1 MPMTLCG
8 LNRSI
13 AQPTPTALNTPPN
26 WNSAPMNAACSMLA
40 PLSRISVG
48 NQLVSRYTITSPMK

>member
-8 LNRSI
+8 LKRSI

-26 WNSAPMNAACSMLA
+26 WNNAPMNAACSMLA
-40 PLSRISVG
+40 PLSRIRVG
-48 NQLVSRYTITSPMK
+48 SQLVSR